1 MTQKQPHEEEFAI
14 NSIIG
19 EGAEFTGE
27 FKLSGLLRIDGKFKG
42 LIVTDG
48 KVLVGKTGVVE
59 TDIKARV
66 VVAGGHVRGNI
77 YATER
82 VTLLSTCHL
91 TGDIITPRLIVEEG
105 VVFQGNCTI
114 NPRLEN
120 F

>member
-1 MTQKQPHEEEFAI
+1 MSKTPIEEEFTI

-27 FKLSGLLRIDGKFKG
+27 FKFPGLMRIDGTFKG
-42 LIVTDG
+42 LILTEG
-48 KVLVGKTGVVE
+48 KILVGKSGVVD
-59 TDIKARV
+59 TDIRARI
-66 VVAGGHVRGNI
+66 VVAGGEIRGNI

-91 TGDIITPRLIVEEG
+91 TGDIVTPRLVIEEG

-114 NPRLEN
+114 NPKV
-120 F
+120 